1 MISNIQ
7 LSQKS
12 QDILNIRKLSPEEV
26 DQFTDLLTEAKNQ
39 QGSSKSKL
47 QSLTVDELR
56 VIQKAHGLADPININ
71 SLTEEGAA
79 NLFGQVDHSDKV
91 DLNNDGIVEVGVGK
105 LVIFPPVNAP
115 EHVKLAWQK
124 AIEGMP
130 EGDLMT
136 LELGMHHAMFG
147 IRIEGYD
154 QKPVLDPAEQWS
166 QTGIEQFFQ
175 ELRAGLEFNVN
186 LQGWTHTN
194 LMLKDFYDRFETALQ
209 KGPKS
214 ANTPDSSS
222 QFIAS
227 QGNEQSKTEKENV
240 SAELIQLVLDARVG
254 IDRRKLEQ
262 IEERIQAISADKNL
276 SDSQRHDKIAA
287 LEKFRDT
294 LIEEAQQRSVQHEKR
309 KALLSKNDNLVE
321 HLHEQKLIQS

>member
-1 MISNIQ
+1 MISTIQ

-12 QDILNIRKLSPEEV
+12 QDILHIRKLSAEEV

-47 QSLTVDELR
+47 QTLTDDELR
-56 VIQKAHGLADPININ
+56 IIQKAHGLADPININ

-79 NLFGQVDHSDKV
+79 NLFSQVDHSDKV
-91 DLNNDGIVEVGVGK
+91 DLNNDGFVEVGVGK

-130 EGDLMT
+130 EEDLMM
-136 LELGMHHAMFG
+136 LEIGMHHAMFG
-147 IRIEGYD
+147 ITIEGYD

-175 ELRAGLEFNVN
+175 DLRAGLEFNVN

-209 KGPKS
+209 EGSES
-214 ANTPDSSS
+214 ANTSNRYSQAIDDADS
-222 QFIAS
+222 Q
-227 QGNEQSKTEKENV
+227 QSRAEKDTL

-262 IEERIQAISADKNL
+262 IEERIQAISADKHL
-276 SDSQRHDKIAA
+276 SESQKNSKIAA
-287 LEKFRDT
+287 LEKYRDT
-294 LIEEAQQRSVQHEKR
+294 LIEEAQQRSVEHEKR
-309 KALLSKNDNLVE
+309 KALLSKNDTLVE
-321 HLHEQKLIQS
+321 HLQEQKLLQS